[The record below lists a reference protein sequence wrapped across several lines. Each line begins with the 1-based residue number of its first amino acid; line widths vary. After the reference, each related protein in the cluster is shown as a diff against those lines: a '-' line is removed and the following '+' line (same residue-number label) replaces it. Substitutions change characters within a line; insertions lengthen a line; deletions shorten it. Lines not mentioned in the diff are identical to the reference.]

1 MIDTIVKKTTDLT
14 RIAVR
19 PAKETD
25 RHKLATLIHFSPYV
39 HRHLG
44 WRSPLDWLGIEPYLI
59 AERDDQ
65 ILAALACPP
74 DIPDIAWV
82 RLFAVSTAIQVDD
95 AWEMMWPVAD
105 RLLGEATP
113 IAALPL
119 QNWFQRLL
127 ENSNFTHAYDVLMM
141 RWEDS
146 GQQIKSFASDL
157 SYRIRM
163 MNIDD
168 LNSVHDLDKSAFDPV
183 WRHSIELL
191 ELAFQHATCATI
203 AEDKAGI
210 MGYQLSTANNSDGHL
225 ARLAVH
231 PRARRLGVA
240 HNLVRDML
248 QNYRRR
254 GICKVTVNT
263 QENNQASL
271 SLYKKIGF
279 AETGEIYPVFETFD

>member
-1 MIDTIVKKTTDLT
+1 M
-14 RIAVR
+14 
-19 PAKETD
+19 
-25 RHKLATLIHFSPYV
+25 
-39 HRHLG
+39 
-44 WRSPLDWLGIEPYLI
+44 GIEPYLV
-59 AERDDQ
+59 AERDEQ

-82 RLFAVSTAIQVDD
+82 SLFAVSTAIQVDD

-105 RLLGEATP
+105 RLLGEDTP

-119 QNWFQRLL
+119 QSWFQRLL
-127 ENSNFTHAYDVLMM
+127 ENSNFTHSYDVLMM
-141 RWEDS
+141 RWEDR
-146 GQQIKSFASDL
+146 GQQIKSLTTDL

-163 MNIDD
+163 MNFDD
-168 LNSVHDLDKSAFDPV
+168 LNVIHDLDKSAFDPF
-183 WRHSIELL
+183 WRHSLELL
-191 ELAFQHATCATI
+191 ELAFQYATFATV
-203 AEDKAGI
+203 AEDKLGI

-240 HNLVRDML
+240 HTLVGDL
-248 QNYRRR
+248 LKNYRRR

-263 QENNQASL
+263 QENNLASL

-279 AETGEIYPVFETFD
+279 AATGEIYPVFET

>member
-1 MIDTIVKKTTDLT
+1 MILNNTTDLS
-14 RIAVR
+14 RIAIR

-44 WRSPLDWLGIEPYLI
+44 WRSPLDWLGVEPYLV
-59 AERDDQ
+59 AERNDQ

-82 RLFAVSTAIQVDD
+82 RLFAVSTAMSVDD

-105 RLLGEATP
+105 RLLGESTP

-119 QNWFQRLL
+119 QRWFQRLL
-127 ENSNFTHAYDVLMM
+127 EKSNFTHAYDVLMM
-141 RWEDS
+141 RWEDR
-146 GQQIKSFASDL
+146 GQHIKSFESDM

-163 MNIDD
+163 MSFDD
-168 LNSVHDLDKSAFDPV
+168 ISAVYDLDQSAFDPV
-183 WRHSIELL
+183 WRHSLELL
-191 ELAFQHATCATI
+191 ELAFQHATCATV
-203 AEDKAGI
+203 AEDKLGI

-231 PRARRLGVA
+231 PRARRSGVG
-240 HNLVRDML
+240 HTLVRDML
-248 QNYRRR
+248 NTYRRR

-271 SLYKKIGF
+271 SLYKKVGF
-279 AETGEIYPVFETFD
+279 LETGESYPVFETYN

>member
-1 MIDTIVKKTTDLT
+1 MVDMIAKNTTDLN
-14 RIAVR
+14 RITVR
-19 PAKETD
+19 PAEEAD
-25 RHKLATLIHFSPYV
+25 RQKLATLIHFSPYV

-44 WRSPLDWLGIEPYLI
+44 WRSPLDWLGIEPYLV
-59 AERDDQ
+59 AERDEQ

-82 RLFAVSTAIQVDD
+82 SLFAVSTAIQVDD

-105 RLLGEATP
+105 RLLGEDTP

-119 QNWFQRLL
+119 QSWFQRLL
-127 ENSNFTHAYDVLMM
+127 ENSNFTHSYDVLMM
-141 RWEDS
+141 RWEDR
-146 GQQIKSFASDL
+146 GQQIKSLTTDL

-163 MNIDD
+163 MNFDD
-168 LNSVHDLDKSAFDPV
+168 LNVIHDLDKSAFDPF
-183 WRHSIELL
+183 WRHSLELL
-191 ELAFQHATCATI
+191 ELAFQYATFATV
-203 AEDKAGI
+203 AEDKLGI

-240 HNLVRDML
+240 HTLVGDL
-248 QNYRRR
+248 LKNYRRR

-263 QENNQASL
+263 QENNLASL

-279 AETGEIYPVFETFD
+279 AATGEIYPVFET